1 MKTKVM
7 IVSPSHL
14 ICDGVRA
21 TIERMPDFTVAGAVE
36 DMQTFEERVG
46 VCAPDIVVLDSVLLV
61 ATPHVQI
68 YSTFA
73 GLQNRTVVC
82 LATCICPDDTLRQTD
97 GVIGLY
103 DDEERIAHIL
113 HTALENSD
121 LEQHHESN
129 DISGREREILVL
141 VAGGMTNKE
150 IADRLNISVHTVI
163 AHRKNISRKTGIKS
177 VAGLTVY
184 AMMNN
189 MINGK

>member
-7 IVSPSHL
+7 IASPSQ
-14 ICDGVRA
+14 IVAEGVCA
-21 TIERMPDFTVAGAVE
+21 MIERMPDFAVAGRVE
-36 DMQTFEERVG
+36 DMRAFEERVG
-46 VCAPDIVVLDSVLLV
+46 ICAPDIVVIDSVLLV
-61 ATPHVQI
+61 ATPHLQI
-68 YSTFA
+68 YSAFA
-73 GLQNRTVVC
+73 GLQNRSVVC
-82 LATCICPDDTLRQTD
+82 LATCVCPDDTLRQTD

-103 DDEERIAHIL
+103 DDDERVAHL
-113 HTALENSD
+113 LRTAMESSDDKQHCEN
-121 LEQHHESN
+121 N
-129 DISGREREILVL
+129 DISDREREILVL

-189 MINGK
+189 MISNK